1 MKTALILLAS
11 ILVLFSE
18 SRSQWTQTNLYSK
31 RISILAANDSFLF
44 AGTTNGIFRS
54 EDNGNHW
61 QKISPTSKDTSIF
74 PMVVMGNNVITPFYS
89 STNNGTEWERH
100 QILNFAP
107 TGNLVVKDSIL
118 YIGRDSSVYYSN
130 NKGLT
135 WKKTGSSLPGGNT
148 CYTLTINGST
158 LYAGGEKD
166 VFKSSDNGTTWE
178 RLGRALSYLGSGTI
192 LQLYSKD
199 STVFA
204 AYGYGLY
211 YNNPSDSLWKSM
223 DSVWGIVRGII
234 QKDSVLFVGIDGY
247 ELIYRGSNNEKKWNS
262 IRLKHTNKLSV
273 VVGMVRKG
281 NTVFVAT
288 DAGRLFYSSDEGNTW
303 EESKNIGLRSNT
315 SVRELVSCGGTL
327 FATSVAGIST
337 SSDNGLTW
345 ISTEIIQAPIAL
357 YSNGSSVYALIRSM
371 DSIGRFGPSPYD
383 SLIRT
388 TDCGATWTTL
398 KTDFKRLGIKYL
410 AECNSVLYAA
420 SENEVYKSSDSGRSW
435 SKETNIY
442 FSKGIIAMTTEDTTI
457 YFLGDKYVN
466 IGTNRGKAW
475 EIILHREEGYR
486 RFYPISMVV
495 KDKRILL
502 GSYNEGLYCIDTTR
516 DGYGYR
522 KIVKINDGKTAE
534 QFNRFI
540 VSGSNIFVATDN
552 QIYKSTD
559 DGKSWTIIDSLL
571 PKYKINTFIAHG
583 SALYIARG
591 TAGVWKYEN
600 ILDVNSDENPESIQD
615 SHILCYPNPTGNSL
629 TIDPTGM
636 SFNNAH
642 SVRYILSNSIGE
654 KVMEFEQNVQKCTVE
669 FGELPNGVYSLTAMQ
684 GVRRSTVMV
693 SVFR

>member
-31 RISILAANDSFLF
+31 SIRILLANDSFLF

-100 QILNFAP
+100 PILNFAP

-135 WKKTGSSLPGGNT
+135 WKKAGSSLPGGNT

-158 LYAGGEKD
+158 LYAGGAAD
-166 VFKSSDNGTTWE
+166 VFKSSDNGATWG
-178 RLGRALSYLGSGTI
+178 RLGHTLSYLGEGPI
-192 LQLYSKD
+192 LQLYSVD

-223 DSVWGIVRGII
+223 DSMVGKVRGII

-247 ELIYRGSNNEKKWNS
+247 ELIYRSSDNGKKWNS
-262 IRLKHTNKLSV
+262 IRLEHTNKLSV
-273 VVGMVRKG
+273 VAGMVRKG

-327 FATSVAGIST
+327 FATSDAGIST

-371 DSIGRFGPSPYD
+371 DSIGRFGPRPYD

-388 TDCGATWTTL
+388 TDCGTTWTTL
-398 KTDFKRLGIKYL
+398 KTDFKMLGIKYL

-420 SENEVYKSSDSGRSW
+420 SENEVYKSSDSGLSW
-435 SKETNIY
+435 SKERNAG
-442 FSKGIIAMTTEDTTI
+442 FSRIIAMTTEDTTI
-457 YFLGDKYVN
+457 YILGDKWVN
-466 IGTNRGKAW
+466 IGTKRGKAW
-475 EIILHREEGYR
+475 ETISHREDGTYT
-486 RFYPISMVV
+486 FPLFSIVV
-495 KDKRILL
+495 KDKRIFL
-502 GSYNEGLYCIDTTR
+502 GSEGVYCIDTIR
-516 DGYGYR
+516 NGYGYR
-522 KIVKINDGKTAE
+522 KIVKINDGKTVKR
-534 QFNRFI
+534 FNRFI
-540 VSGSNIFVATDN
+540 VSGSNIFVASDD

-571 PKYKINTFIAHG
+571 PKYQINTFTAHG
-583 SALYIARG
+583 SSLYIARG
-591 TAGVWKYEN
+591 TTGVWKYEN
-600 ILDVNSDENPESIQD
+600 ILDVNSNENLEPMPD

-642 SVRYILSNSIGE
+642 SVHYILLNSIGE
-654 KVMEFEQNVQKCTVE
+654 KVMEFEQNVQKCIVE
-669 FGELPNGVYSLTAMQ
+669 FGELPNGVYSLTAIQ